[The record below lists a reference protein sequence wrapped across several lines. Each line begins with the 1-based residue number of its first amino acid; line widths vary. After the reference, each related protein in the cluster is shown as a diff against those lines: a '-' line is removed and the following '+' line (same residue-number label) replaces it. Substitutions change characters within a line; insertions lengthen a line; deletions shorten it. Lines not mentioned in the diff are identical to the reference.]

1 MIRPI
6 NLVSVSIQDT
16 IHRRNCLLK
25 KQCEQ
30 WLNAIAISKSFITLR
45 IVDKIESEKLNKQ
58 FRNKIGATNVLSFQM
73 NENPIEGDLILCHS
87 IIKSEA
93 KEQGKKIID
102 HYAHLIIHGYLHL
115 LGYDHQN
122 DKDADKMEKME
133 KKILKKFNIKDPYCD
148 N

>member
-1 MIRPI
+1 MMRPI
-6 NLVSVSIQDT
+6 NLVSVFIQDT
-16 IHRRNCLLK
+16 IHKRNCLLR

-45 IVDKIESEKLNKQ
+45 IVDKKESEKLNKQ

-93 KEQGKKIID
+93 KKQGKKIID

-122 DKDADKMEKME
+122 DKDAVKMEMME
-133 KKILKKFNIKDPYCD
+133 KKILRKFDIDDPYLD